1 MNKKTI
7 IFFQPK
13 FWPGPLNNEK
23 PLRKK
28 YYHGVRETF
37 RYFPLGLLSIA
48 SALKDR
54 YEVRIVDE
62 RFDED
67 WRDIVASIL
76 RDSEVLFAGVTACTG
91 FEISGGLEF
100 SRLIRSNAPD
110 VPVVWGGWH
119 ASTVPED
126 TVKSEFVDVV
136 VRGQGEWTAIELA
149 KRLDSGSRDYSGIQG
164 LTYQTADGTIV
175 NEPDRELRP
184 ANDLPETDYSLVDVN
199 RYLRFRDGSPAR
211 LFYMSSLG
219 CPFNCAFCSIA
230 AVYRRHW
237 SSKDPDRVVR
247 EIRYFVDNYGTE
259 TVEFD
264 GTIFF
269 ANISWAKKML
279 KALME
284 SGMNLHYVTSTR
296 ADIILKW
303 DEEMKDLVMRSG
315 FKAIGVGAE
324 SGSQRVLNII
334 DKKIKVEDITE
345 SLKVLKDLD
354 IDPAYTFMFGIPGE
368 TKEDA
373 RATLRVMAQLK
384 KIMPESRIAG
394 FFYHPFPGSKTY
406 LEYKE
411 LHNVPDLTL
420 EEWAS
425 YSFDLKYSRSL
436 SLTEDFIGYINQRL
450 QYLEWAYPEDV
461 GDRGLV
467 RWLLSR
473 AARIRVSRELY
484 VLPFEWHLAK
494 SLGRSGVV
502 KDMQSL

>member
-48 SALKDR
+48 SALKDK
-54 YEVRIVDE
+54 YDVRIIDQ
-62 RFDED
+62 RFDDD
-67 WRDIVASIL
+67 WHDIVPEIL
-76 RDSEVLFAGVTACTG
+76 RNSDVLFAGVTACTG

-100 SRLIRSNAPD
+100 SRLIRQNAPG
-110 VPVVWGGWH
+110 VPIVWGGWH

-126 TVKSEFVDVV
+126 TVKSEDVDIV

-149 KRLDSGSRDYSGIQG
+149 DRLDTGSRDYAGIKG

-199 RYLRFRDGSPAR
+199 RYLRFKDGSPAR

-237 SSKDPDRVVR
+237 SSKEPDRVVR
-247 EIRYFVDNYGTE
+247 EIRYFVENHGTE

-269 ANISWAKKML
+269 ANTSWAKKML
-279 KALME
+279 NALID
-284 SGMNLHYVTSTR
+284 SGMNLNYVTSTR
-296 ADIILKW
+296 ADIIVKW
-303 DEEMKDLVMRSG
+303 DDEMKDLVGRSG

-324 SGSQRVLNII
+324 SGSQRVLDII
-334 DKKIKVEDITE
+334 DKKIKVDDIAD
-345 SLKVLKDLD
+345 SLKVLKELG

-368 TKEDA
+368 AIEDA
-373 RATLRVMAQLK
+373 RDTLKLMVRLK
-384 KIMPESRIAG
+384 EIMPESRIAG

-406 LEYKE
+406 LKYKE
-411 LHNVPDLTL
+411 LHGVPDLTL
-420 EEWAS
+420 EEWAN
-425 YSFDLKYSRSL
+425 YSFDLKYARSL
-436 SLTEDFIGYINQRL
+436 SLTGEFIEFINARL
-450 QYLEWAYPEDV
+450 QYLEWAYPEDAD
-461 GDRGLV
+461 DRGLV
-467 RWLLSR
+467 RWLLSG
-473 AARIRVSRELY
+473 AARFRVKREFY
-484 VLPFEWHLAK
+484 GLPFEWRLAK
-494 SLGRSGVV
+494 VLGKSGVV
-502 KDMQSL
+502 KDTQSL